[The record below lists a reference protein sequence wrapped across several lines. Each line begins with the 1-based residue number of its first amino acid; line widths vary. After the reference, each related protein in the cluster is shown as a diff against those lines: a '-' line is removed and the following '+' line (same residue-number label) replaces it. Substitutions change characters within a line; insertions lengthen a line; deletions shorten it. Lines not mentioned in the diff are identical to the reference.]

1 MKFLLPTINLIENKK
16 YRINRISLNY
26 NNSKYFGILYEY
38 VDENK
43 QKAINSFIKKLKND
57 GKKVDLLL
65 AIEKNNAD
73 NRYFKTFK
81 INEIGF
87 LGNWKNNNVKSFIY
101 QPYDFLIYLDLKI
114 IPEME
119 NILIKSLSRCRIGFS
134 YNKLKILE
142 MILKTENEFDIDYRL
157 NKLYHY
163 LKKIK

>member
-1 MKFLLPTINLIENKK
+1 MTFKCEFEI
-16 YRINRISLNY
+16 
-26 NNSKYFGILYEY
+26 
-38 VDENK
+38 
-43 QKAINSFIKKLKND
+43 IKKFCKFVFFIVIFFNSILISKLHANS
-57 GKKVDLLL
+57 
-65 AIEKNNAD
+65 
-73 NRYFKTFK
+73 FK

-87 LGNWKNNNVKSFIY
+87 FGNWKNNNVKSFIY

-119 NILIKSLSRCRIGFS
+119 NILIKSLSRCRIGLS

-142 MILKTENEFDIDYRL
+142 MILKTENQFDIDYRL